1 MKTTVSILVL
11 LFAVNLVFAQDKP
24 KNQSPDEQIKV
35 KRKYDDHGNLIG
47 YDSTYVKTWADTT
60 KDGMGMGKMREEVKT
75 YFGNQMPGEMA
86 DSTMMGQD
94 PFGDLH
100 KFFSQSDR
108 DFFNHFNPSLND
120 SSLVM
125 PQDSMM
131 GMDDFEQLRAEMMDH
146 FRHFFNDQNDSTQIH
161 IKGSPDQSGFDS
173 FFNDRGFEQM
183 RKEMEKHFKQ
193 FPPNSSGNAQKMKMS
208 SEDKNNPTVEL

>member
-11 LFAVNLVFAQDKP
+11 LFAVNLVFAQEKP

-60 KDGMGMGKMREEVKT
+60 KDGMGMGKMREEMKT
-75 YFGNQMPGEMA
+75 YFGNKMPGGVA

-94 PFGDLH
+94 PFGNLD

-125 PQDSMM
+125 PQDSMG
-131 GMDDFEQLRAEMMDH
+131 GMNDFEQLRAEMMNH
-146 FRHFFNDQNDSTQIH
+146 FKQFFQNQNDSTQIH
-161 IKGSPDQSGFDS
+161 IKGSPNQNGFDS
-173 FFNDRGFEQM
+173 FFNDRGFDQM

-193 FPPNSSGNAQKMKMS
+193 SATKGANAQKMKMS
-208 SEDKNNPTVEL
+208 SEDENNPAVKL